1 MLIEKVYAAAQNDLE
16 GLYIKDLIVGISFV
30 GVQLSNDN
38 VAFIYLMR
46 EKLPSG
52 CSIFSYCE
60 EMIGM
65 KAIDCAKW
73 AITGAEDLQRSLGCA
88 VINAA
93 NNYIRTTSSTKNMD
107 TLYEKISSEDTV
119 GVIGHMPPLVKTLA
133 SRVKRYISFDRA
145 IEIQGSV
152 EGASVYPVSMQSELL
167 PQCDVVIITGTTMIN
182 LTTDEIVKMCTNARE
197 IALIGF
203 SVPFYPLAYKDSG
216 ITAISGIEFKNDC
229 KEELFKKIS
238 RGCGRLTLH
247 EYGNGHF
254 CRIIEQ

>member
-1 MLIEKVYAAAQNDLE
+1 MLIENVFDIAKNDLKD
-16 GLYIKDLIVGISFV
+16 LYIKDVVIGISFA

-38 VAFIYLMR
+38 IAFIYLMR

-52 CSIFSYCE
+52 CSIFSYGE

-73 AITGAEDLQRSLGCA
+73 AITGAEDLQRGLGCA

-93 NNYIRTTSSTKNMD
+93 NKYIRTTKSTEDMD
-107 TLYEKISSEDTV
+107 TLYEKITSKDTV
-119 GVIGHMPPLVKTLA
+119 GVIGHMPPLVEKLA

-152 EGASVYPVSMQSELL
+152 ENVSVYPVSMQAELL

-182 LTTDEIVKMCTNARE
+182 HTTDEILRMCTNARE
-197 IALIGF
+197 IALVGF
-203 SVPFYPLAYKDSG
+203 SVPFYPDAYKGSG
-216 ITAISGIEFKNDC
+216 ITAISGIEFKSDF
-229 KEELFKKIS
+229 KEEIFKKIS
-238 RGCGRLTLH
+238 RGCGRLTMH
-247 EYGNGHF
+247 EYGIGHF
-254 CRIIEQ
+254 CRIAG